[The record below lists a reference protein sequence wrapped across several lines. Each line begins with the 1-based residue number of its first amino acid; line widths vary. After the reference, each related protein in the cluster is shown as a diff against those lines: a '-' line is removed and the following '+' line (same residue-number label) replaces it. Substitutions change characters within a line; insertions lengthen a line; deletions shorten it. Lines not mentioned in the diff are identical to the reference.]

1 MKFVLEET
9 FRGNDFATKK
19 ISHQIFLEKTPNLK
33 KKLLSFDSISPT
45 KYCFPQRNLNQIF

>member
-33 KKLLSFDSISPT
+33 KKNCYLSIVSHR
-45 KYCFPQRNLNQIF
+45 RNIVSHKEI